1 MLKHKNFDEYL
12 NEIKMIVDKYTNIK
26 TVSLKTLNL
35 NTYDNNLNN
44 KYSKWIIKNG
54 LTKKD
59 SDSIINDKC

>member
-1 MLKHKNFDEYL
+1 MLKHKNFEEYL
-12 NEIKMIVDKYTNIK
+12 NEIKMIVDKYPNIK

-59 SDSIINDKC
+59 SDSIINYKC